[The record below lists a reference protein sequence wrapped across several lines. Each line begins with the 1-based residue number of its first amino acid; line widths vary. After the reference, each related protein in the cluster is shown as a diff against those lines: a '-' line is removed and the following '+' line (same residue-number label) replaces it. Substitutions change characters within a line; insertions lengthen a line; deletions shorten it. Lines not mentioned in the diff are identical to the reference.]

1 MRLLVDDEMV
11 FRLETQA
18 PSPMVCGAEDTTH
31 GTWVRYFAIGTAGGI
46 SVDAVSLRITR
57 NMNRNKC

>member
-1 MRLLVDDEMV
+1 
-11 FRLETQA
+11 LETQA